1 MENTVEQESNS
12 TSTSIN
18 IQTNKD
24 SPTNNN
30 SSENDK
36 LSQKKNINELK
47 PFINNYSL
55 EYEIKNPLNEK
66 THGNVGNNF
75 VLFNK
80 YVFGPLKNLWI
91 LIFILAGLSIAY
103 PFYIRDMS
111 DFYPKIFYYIMHFHF
126 VTVQLCL
133 ILCYIVEP
141 GIIPRNCP
149 DFNKEKNEK

>member
-66 THGNVGNNF
+66 THGNMF
-75 VLFNK
+75 LVL
-80 YVFGPLKNLWI
+80 
-91 LIFILAGLSIAY
+91 
-103 PFYIRDMS
+103 
-111 DFYPKIFYYIMHFHF
+111 
-126 VTVQLCL
+126 
-133 ILCYIVEP
+133 
-141 GIIPRNCP
+141 
-149 DFNKEKNEK
+149 